1 MGALQLSGFLY
12 SRGHTDAACA
22 GIQAPLVT
30 ATIKFTMST
39 TPTKLPR
46 GKPAQR
52 SLARKASTPVHGT
65 QLDAAS
71 DQAALEAVV
80 RTMTANLAP
89 APLVNALDRLEPVDP
104 ASKKI
109 QVSTRMPSVTHVPK
123 TFKMDLRL
131 VKLIDLVSREQNL
144 AGLVSHLLVRGLM
157 DVVREMDAAGVAAYH
172 LAYEST
178 DRNSFCGVKDEDLL
192 AMVRYVEANLATGA
206 QK

>member
-1 MGALQLSGFLY
+1 MRRNS
-12 SRGHTDAACA
+12 C
-22 GIQAPLVT
+22 PLATV
-30 ATIKFTMST
+30 TIKFTMST
-39 TPTKLPR
+39 TPTKPTR
-46 GKPAQR
+46 GKPAQSR
-52 SLARKASTPVHGT
+52 VAQKASTSVRST
-65 QLDAAS
+65 KFDAAS

-89 APLVNALDRLEPVDP
+89 APVVNALDTLEPVDP

-109 QVSTRMPSVTHVPK
+109 QVSTRMPSATHVPK
-123 TFKMDLRL
+123 TFKMDVRL

-178 DRNSFCGVKDEDLL
+178 DRNAFCGVKDEDLL
-192 AMVRYVEANLATGA
+192 SMVRYVEVNLATA
-206 QK
+206 SKK

>member
-123 TFKMDLRL
+123 TL
-131 VKLIDLVSREQNL
+131 SREQNL

-178 DRNSFCGVKDEDLL
+178 DRNAFCGVKDEDLL

>member
-1 MGALQLSGFLY
+1 MRRNS
-12 SRGHTDAACA
+12 C
-22 GIQAPLVT
+22 PLATV
-30 ATIKFTMST
+30 TIKFTMST
-39 TPTKLPR
+39 TPTKPPR
-46 GKPAQR
+46 GKSAKR
-52 SLARKASTPVHGT
+52 SVTRKASPSTHTTKVDT
-65 QLDAAS
+65 AS

-89 APLVNALDRLEPVDP
+89 APVVNALDTLEPVDP
-104 ASKKI
+104 AFKKI
-109 QVSTRMPSVTHVPK
+109 QVSTRMPSAIHVPK
-123 TFKMDLRL
+123 TFKMDVRL

-178 DRNSFCGVKDEDLL
+178 DRNAFCGVRDEDLL
-192 AMVRYVEANLATGA
+192 AMVRYVEANLAMGA